1 MKIFEKIVK
10 ILSILLIFL
19 LVINIPRLVAIMFFS
34 NPWVYNADF
43 DNHKEAFETVKD
55 YVLDEG
61 YSENDILSLSH
72 AEFHFYDLYDFES
85 NQYLECPDEIRD
97 ALEEIS
103 REAFYYKD
111 SHFDLIRCRDG
122 MVMFCGEGGPYR
134 LVYSPNGNPR
144 KSIKEELSEHNY
156 TVKSKKIEN
165 GWYHVSIRS

>member
-1 MKIFEKIVK
+1 MKKIKRIAIILAIIFVF
-10 ILSILLIFL
+10 LLI
-19 LVINIPRLVAIMFFS
+19 INIPRLVALMVFS

-43 DNHKEAFETVKD
+43 DNHKEAFEVVKD
-55 YVLDEG
+55 YVLAEG
-61 YSENDILSLSH
+61 YDENDILSLSH

-85 NQYLECPDEIRD
+85 KQYLDCPEKIRD

-103 REAFYYKD
+103 KEAFYYKD

-156 TVKSKKIEN
+156 TVKCKKIQKS
-165 GWYHVSIRS
+165 WYHVSIN